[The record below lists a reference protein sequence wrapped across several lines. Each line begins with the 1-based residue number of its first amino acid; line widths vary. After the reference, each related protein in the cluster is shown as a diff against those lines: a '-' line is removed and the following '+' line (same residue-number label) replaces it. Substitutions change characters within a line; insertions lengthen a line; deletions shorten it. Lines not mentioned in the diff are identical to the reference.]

1 MGYSPRAELITGA
14 NLTGTSGTANR
25 TYTLVNSNA
34 ITAQM
39 SIMRASAPLQYGT
52 DFTFDTATNTV
63 TFISEVWDE
72 QSITLDYFTNDS
84 TPVYSTYYTSTLQI
98 IRAAGI
104 GVEVYSENL
113 GTGNGSSTSYD
124 LDFGNVITDSYTIQ
138 VATSGSNILTTL
150 IETIDYSIRKDQGLI
165 TLTAAGVTKANT
177 KVIYAN
183 YVYCPKMS
191 DTILTTFIAAA
202 SKQVEKATNNYWGAS
217 TSAIEYFD
225 GYDSGYP
232 QTDEPFGTQIE
243 QLQEVQL
250 KYRGIIS
257 ITSILFLD
265 RTGATDKTLSTDDY
279 RIVIDDE
286 KNESRIIFNTTIPN
300 GKMNVKVTYLHGYSA
315 VPDLVQKLAALIGG
329 LMAMVNISG
338 GSYKDVTSYTIG
350 RKTISIG
357 EVYVNVREVINQL
370 NARIEKVTEDLG
382 SRYACA

>member
-1 MGYSPRAELITGA
+1 MVYTPRSELITGA
-14 NLTGTSGTANR
+14 SLTGTDGTSNR
-25 TYTLVNSNA
+25 TYTLVNADA
-34 ITAQM
+34 ILAQM
-39 SIMRASAPLQYGT
+39 QILRASAILQSGT
-52 DFTFDTATNTV
+52 DFTFDVNTNTV
-63 TFISEVWDE
+63 TFLTEVWDS
-72 QSITLDYFTNDS
+72 QAIALDYFTNDNS
-84 TPVYSTYYTSTLQI
+84 SVLGQYYTTTLQI
-98 IRAAGI
+98 IRASGI

-113 GTGNGSSTSYD
+113 GTGNGSATSYD
-124 LDFGNVITDSYTIQ
+124 LDFGNVITGSYSIQ
-138 VATSGSNILTTL
+138 VATSGSNVLTTL

-165 TLTAAGVTKANT
+165 TLTAAGVMKANA
-177 KVIYAN
+177 KIIYAN

-191 DTILTTFIAAA
+191 DSVLSSFLPGATKET
-202 SKQVEKATNNYWGAS
+202 EKATNNYWGLS
-217 TSAIEYFD
+217 TSAVEYFD

-265 RTGATDKTLSTDDY
+265 RTGATDKTLDSADY
-279 RIVIDDE
+279 RLVIDDE
-286 KNESRIIFNTTIPN
+286 KNESRLIFNTTIPN
-300 GKMNVKVTYLHGYSA
+300 GKMNVKVTYLHGYST
-315 VPDLVQKLAALIGG
+315 VPDHVQELAALIGG
-329 LMAMVNISG
+329 LMSMVNISG